1 MAFSSGAE
9 NPHLV
14 SPVTAGKRR
23 ALTMFFTDVAELS
36 YRIEAVVVP

>member
-14 SPVTAGKRR
+14 SLVTAGRRR
-23 ALTMFFTDVAELS
+23 ALTMFFTHIADLS
-36 YRIEAVVVP
+36 YHIEALT

>member
-14 SPVTAGKRR
+14 SLVTAGKRR
-23 ALTMFFTDVAELS
+23 ALTMFFTHIAELG
-36 YRIEAVVVP
+36 YHVETVP